1 MIRPPRH
8 GWRRAQSICAAL
20 LVTLAL
26 LGGPAHSANNHPV
39 IALIIDDLGD
49 SLSEGRRVARLPGP
63 VACAI
68 LPHTAHGRRIA
79 EEARAHHKE
88 VMLHLPMQPS
98 TDAEPGPGQLDD
110 AMPALEV
117 KYTLDDDLA
126 SLPGVVGINNHM
138 GSHLTQDRD
147 AMHKLMQ
154 AIRARGNLFFID
166 SRTSPRSVAA
176 AVARELAIP
185 SATRDVFLDNDR
197 QPAAIEAQFD
207 ELIRIAQQQGA
218 AIGIGHPYPETLAV
232 LERRLKT
239 LAAQRVQLVPV
250 SAMLKRSTEHVA
262 WPTSLSPS
270 PTVPKSSKP

>member
-1 MIRPPRH
+1 MIQAQRH
-8 GWRRAQSICAAL
+8 GRQRAKSICAAL

-26 LGGPAHSANNHPV
+26 GGVAHGATDTPV

-49 SLSEGRRVARLPGP
+49 SLGEGRRVARLPGP

-79 EEARAHHKE
+79 EEARAHRKE

-98 TDAEPGPGQLDD
+98 TEAEPGPGQLDD
-110 AMPALEV
+110 SMPALEV

-126 SLPGVVGINNHM
+126 SLPHVVGINNHM
-138 GSHLTQDRD
+138 GSHLTQDRG

-176 AVARELAIP
+176 TVAHEFDIP
-185 SATRDVFLDNDR
+185 VATRDVFLDNDR

-207 ELIRIAQQQGA
+207 ELIRLAQQHGA

-239 LAAQRVQLVPV
+239 LTTQRIQLVPV

-270 PTVPKSSKP
+270 LTAPKSSKP